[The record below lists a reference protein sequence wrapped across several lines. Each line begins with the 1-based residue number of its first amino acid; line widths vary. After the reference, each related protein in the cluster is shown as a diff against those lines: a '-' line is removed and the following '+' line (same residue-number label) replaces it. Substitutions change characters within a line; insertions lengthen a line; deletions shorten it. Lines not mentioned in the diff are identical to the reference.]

1 MPVMSSPPKLT
12 VPALSGIYPLTTEN
26 KVLLPAPLV
35 PISPTSSPSR
45 TSSDTSSSALNPAK
59 PALSRLIDSKAMP
72 YLLRVERL
80 PNRPCGR

>member
-12 VPALSGIYPLTTEN
+12 VLALSGIYPLTTEN
-26 KVLLPAPLV
+26 KVLCRAVGADQPDQLAFAHFQRHVIQRLE
-35 PISPTSSPSR
+35 S
-45 TSSDTSSSALNPAK
+45 AK